1 MFFCDRIEPQTL
13 RPRSNLPYFLFII
26 ALWWSSAFFV
36 CHLYLAKNV
45 IPLEVLLFWF
55 FSFLPSRCYFFSF
68 FFSPF
73 FNHKIP
79 IVHQIKTYASRIFQ
93 FIFFFC
99 VFYMFFMFLLLF
111 LSKIQI
117 FIFLT
122 FFLLPYL
129 FYFSYNAYF
138 FSTSSFSF

>member
-1 MFFCDRIEPQTL
+1 MFFWNRIEPQTL
-13 RPRSNLPYFLFII
+13 RPRSNLPYFLFIV

-45 IPLEVLLFWF
+45 IPFGGVTFLVFLIFTITMLFLL
-55 FSFLPSRCYFFSF
+55 LI
-68 FFSPF
+68 FSPF
-73 FNHKIP
+73 FDHKIP

-93 FIFFFC
+93 FIFSFC

-111 LSKIQI
+111 HSKIQI

-122 FFLLPYL
+122 FFLLP
-129 FYFSYNAYF
+129 
-138 FSTSSFSF
+138 